1 MCNNSPAKATS
12 SENEWRSRV
21 QHTPSGFRYV
31 DDCGDTLLWCLTR
44 LRLSHVE
51 GYQGALPSLRGG
63 VGTDAFLAK
72 AEAEAT
78 LDADLGCSSSY
89 SIGEWTKR

>member
-31 DDCGDTLLWCLTR
+31 DVCGDTSLVFDKAETQSCRGIPRCTTLLMGR
-44 LRLSHVE
+44 GRHRRLS
-51 GYQGALPSLRGG
+51 G
-63 VGTDAFLAK
+63 
-72 AEAEAT
+72 
-78 LDADLGCSSSY
+78 
-89 SIGEWTKR
+89 